1 LERLGHALQGSDLLQ
16 DFDTTPPPAPAPPP
30 AASSGEEGQQTQTD
44 QHQLQQGR
52 KGRRTGPVALDEG
65 AQQWGDLFF
74 NEHDT

>member
-1 LERLGHALQGSDLLQ
+1 LERLGQALQGSDLLL
-16 DFDTTPPPAPAPPP
+16 DFDTTPAPAPAPP
-30 AASSGEEGQQTQTD
+30 ASSGEEGQQTQTD

-52 KGRRTGPVALDEG
+52 KGRRKGPVAVDEG